1 MKPCN
6 KNRKRVAWLALGVL
20 GPQEEEQVRA
30 HLQSCSGCRDYF
42 QELSAVSE
50 HLRNA
55 RVETAV
61 ESTDRFHRRVLGAL
75 QDSSS
80 ASSGPLQVRPDFWG
94 RLRWRIAWPAL
105 GAAAVLLM
113 LVTLLHPGAIP
124 PARDAHRPVASRGGP
139 RLDLEPTI
147 QNYQLAASRSMDK
160 LDELLNLQAG
170 RNLPSTPV
178 YRASALSVPGSSD

>member
-20 GPQEEEQVRA
+20 GPQEDEQVRA

-42 QELSAVSE
+42 QELSVVSE
-50 HLRNA
+50 HLRKV
-55 RVETAV
+55 RVDTAV
-61 ESTDRFHRRVLGAL
+61 ESTDRFHRRVLGELKA
-75 QDSSS
+75 SSS
-80 ASSGPLQVRPDFWG
+80 EPSGRRPVRQDFWR

-105 GAAAVLLM
+105 GAAGALLVLLTFM
-113 LVTLLHPGAIP
+113 PPGAIP
-124 PARDAHRPVASRGGP
+124 PARDAHRPVASRGGA
-139 RLDLEPTI
+139 RVDLEPTI